1 MLIEYKNHKIFAFSD
16 THGLNHRL
24 DIPKDVD
31 ILICA
36 GDCLKEDN
44 MVYVDNEFLK
54 FLNWYSHQDAK
65 LKIYVPGNHEVFFEM
80 NPEKAMQMIPSS
92 IILLE
97 DSGIEYDGISFFGA
111 ACRPWMF
118 KGTENKIP
126 KDVDF
131 LITHGAAEGHLDN
144 KAGCQVLK
152 KMIEES
158 KPKHHIFGHIHE
170 DGGKIETTET
180 TTYYNV
186 SMYNQLKY
194 HYPSVKESHEL
205 GHWVIKGIEEDIV
218 NSYNLDD
225 NGYEEGKSLLSLRR
239 KLINEMVLS
248 HQEDYLDEINA
259 FNDSLMDSLREMYD
273 RACLIYSD
281 IIKHKDYGDEIKL
294 EARLFFSKQYPE
306 LHPVQ
311 SGDRKDLWSALIDE
325 DWNETY
331 DGGISCLTLPRGG
344 CTKNIESFLGIDN
357 PPSNSHEML
366 DIEITKDMNLIQQFF
381 HLLEHTDFAIT
392 DFIYVRDFYSE
403 INICITKGLHD
414 DEE

>member
-80 NPEKAMQMIPSS
+80 NPEKAMQMMPSS

-97 DSGIEYDGISFFGA
+97 DSGIEYDGISFWGA

-118 KGTENKIP
+118 KGTEIKIP

-158 KPKHHIFGHIHE
+158 KPKHRIFGHVHE
-170 DGGKIETTET
+170 EGGKIESTET

-194 HYPSVKESHEL
+194 HYPSVDENNEL
-205 GHWVIKGIEEDIV
+205 DHWVVKGIEEDIV

-239 KLINEMVLS
+239 KLIFHSNLLWWGKCGKNFGVSGSRFGKEKVL
-248 HQEDYLDEINA
+248 
-259 FNDSLMDSLREMYD
+259 
-273 RACLIYSD
+273 
-281 IIKHKDYGDEIKL
+281 
-294 EARLFFSKQYPE
+294 
-306 LHPVQ
+306 
-311 SGDRKDLWSALIDE
+311 
-325 DWNETY
+325 
-331 DGGISCLTLPRGG
+331 
-344 CTKNIESFLGIDN
+344 
-357 PPSNSHEML
+357 
-366 DIEITKDMNLIQQFF
+366 
-381 HLLEHTDFAIT
+381 
-392 DFIYVRDFYSE
+392 
-403 INICITKGLHD
+403 
-414 DEE
+414 